1 MSAQFLHKFSA
12 LALLVLLALL
22 LSSRAASAADPEQFY
37 KGNHVAVVIG
47 YSVGGGFDSYARLLA
62 KHIGKH
68 IPGHPAVVPQN
79 MPGAASLKA
88 VDYLVNVAP
97 KDGTVIGTFSHTIS
111 IAPLL
116 GQANFDPMKLE
127 WLGSVTDD
135 TAMCVV
141 WHNSKVKS
149 WADLKSTPLTLGGT
163 GKGSDPDQFALL
175 FKNVLGQPI
184 KLVTGYP
191 GTAEMVLA
199 TERGEIDGF
208 CGLNYSTIRSRYRSW
223 IDEKKVTFL
232 VQAAMKKNPD
242 LPDVPLAL
250 DFAANEK
257 QKQILTLFMAA
268 QSMARPFAMP
278 PGTIKERADFMRTAF
293 METLHD
299 QDFLKDAKKAA
310 MDVNPIPADE
320 ILALLKKVYA
330 TPPETVQEAIR
341 ALND

>member
-1 MSAQFLHKFSA
+1 MSAQCLPRVSA
-12 LALLVLLALL
+12 LALFVLSAVC
-22 LSSRAASAADPEQFY
+22 LSSRTADAQDPEQFY
-37 KGNHVAVVIG
+37 KANHVTIVIG
-47 YSVGGGFDSYARLLA
+47 YTVGGGFDLYARVLA
-62 KHIGKH
+62 KHLGKY
-68 IPGHPAVVPQN
+68 IPGNPSVVPQN

-97 KDGTVIGTFSHTIS
+97 KNGTVIGTFSHTIS

-141 WHNSKVKS
+141 WHNSKVKTWS
-149 WADLKSTPLTLGGT
+149 DLKSTPLTLGGT

-208 CGLNYSTIRSRYRSW
+208 CGLNYSTIRARYRSW
-223 IDEKKVTFL
+223 IDEKKATFL

-250 DFAANEK
+250 DLAANEK
-257 QKQILTLFMAA
+257 QRQILTLVMAA

-278 PGTIKERADFMRTAF
+278 PGTVKERADLMRTAF
-293 METLHD
+293 MTTLRD
-299 QDFLKDAKKAA
+299 QDFLQDAKKAV

-320 ILALLKKVYA
+320 VLALLAKVYA

-341 ALND
+341 ALNE